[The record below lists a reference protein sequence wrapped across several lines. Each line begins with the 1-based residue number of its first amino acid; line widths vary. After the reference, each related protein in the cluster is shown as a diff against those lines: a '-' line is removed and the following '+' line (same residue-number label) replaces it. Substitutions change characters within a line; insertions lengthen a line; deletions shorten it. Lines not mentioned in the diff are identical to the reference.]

1 MGKQGQPKIS
11 FFVKFIIAYKVIQYQ
26 KRYSLTPR
34 AAWLML
40 SEHKAF
46 KSLMKEH
53 FKNRADHLL
62 ENILGGATVDGY
74 SGNIKD
80 ARINFYKNHI
90 QKIIAEFPKLKIY
103 TPKEYKAYL
112 VKIKANKSR
121 GIGSLKNPFKRT
133 RKS

>member
-1 MGKQGQPKIS
+1 MGKQGQPKIL

-34 AAWLML
+34 AAWLKL
-40 SEHKAF
+40 TTHKSF
-46 KSLMKEH
+46 ESLMHEH
-53 FKNRADHLL
+53 FKNRKDNLL
-62 ENILGGATVDGY
+62 ENLLGGP
-74 SGNIKD
+74 SGHYPDIRD

-90 QKIIAEFPKLKIY
+90 RKIVQQFPKLKIY

-112 VKIKANKSR
+112 VKIKTNKTM
-121 GIGSLKNPFKRT
+121 GLGSLKNTTKRV

>member
-1 MGKQGQPKIS
+1 MGTQGQPKIS

-26 KRYSLTPR
+26 KRFNLTPR

-40 SEHKAF
+40 SEHRAF

-53 FKNRADHLL
+53 FKNKADHLL
-62 ENILGGATVDGY
+62 ENILGVATVDGY

-80 ARINFYKNHI
+80 AKINFYKNHI
-90 QKIIAEFPKLKIY
+90 RKIIAEFPKLKIY
-103 TPKEYKAYL
+103 TPKEYKDYL
-112 VKIKANKSR
+112 AKIKARKLS